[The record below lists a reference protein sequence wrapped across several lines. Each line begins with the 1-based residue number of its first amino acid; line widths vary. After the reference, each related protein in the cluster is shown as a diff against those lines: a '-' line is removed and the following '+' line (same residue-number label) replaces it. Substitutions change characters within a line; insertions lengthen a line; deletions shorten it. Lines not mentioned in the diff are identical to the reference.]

1 MHMLWT
7 ASRPRLLLV
16 GLLAVL
22 LCGSSAMAKSCR
34 VAQNGVEAW
43 VTRDDHRLRL
53 AQQCVGR
60 TDAREDAV
68 SIEVDAQSRHQVML
82 GVGASLTD
90 SSAWLIQHRL
100 DIDKRDALL
109 RELFSSEDGLGL
121 GLIRLTVGSSDFSR
135 DHYSLNDLSVG
146 EEDRQQSRFSI
157 DINRMDVIPV
167 AREALK
173 INPTLQIM
181 ASPWSPPGWMK
192 TTGSLIGGTLR
203 EEHFDSF
210 AAYFLSYL
218 DAYAKEG
225 IPIFAITLQ
234 NEPSFEP
241 TDYPGMRL
249 SASQRIR
256 LIADHLGP
264 ALAAR
269 QSPTRIYEWDHNWDK
284 PHEPLEVLADERARR
299 HIAGVAWHCYDGDI
313 SAQSLVHDRYP
324 NMDVLLTECSGGD
337 WEPVRSGGLA
347 YQTSEIIINAARHWA
362 SGMLFWNLA
371 LDQDAGPFKGGCMT
385 CRGVVT
391 IDSVRRKFR
400 RNDEYYALAH
410 FSRFVARGAV
420 RIGSSGSSDG
430 VDNVA
435 FLAPDGGSVILIASN
450 RSRKARRLRI
460 QQGALQFEHQVPKR
474 SIVTY
479 RWPLSGQASAD
490 SAAGDDR

>member
-1 MHMLWT
+1 MFRT
-7 ASRPRLLLV
+7 VSRAFIGL
-16 GLLAVL
+16 GLLAAL
-22 LCGSSAMAKSCR
+22 LFGPAPVMAKSCR
-34 VAQNGVEAW
+34 VPQHGVEAW

-53 AQQCVGR
+53 AKQCVGR
-60 TDAREDAV
+60 AGEGEKAV
-68 SIEVDAQSRHQVML
+68 RIEVDAQSRHQAML

-100 DIDKRDALL
+100 DIDTRDALL
-109 RELFSSEDGLGL
+109 RELFSPDEGLGL

-135 DHYSLNDLSVG
+135 DHYSLNDLSAG

-167 AREALK
+167 ARTALQR
-173 INPTLQIM
+173 NPALQIM

-203 EEHFDSF
+203 DEHFDSF

-218 DAYAKEG
+218 DAYSKEG

-249 SASQRIR
+249 SAAQRVR
-256 LIADHLGP
+256 LIADYLGP

-269 QSPTRIYEWDHNWDK
+269 EPPTRLYEWDHNWDK
-284 PHEPLEVLADERARR
+284 PHEPLAVLADERARR
-299 HIAGVAWHCYDGDI
+299 HLAGVAWHCYDGDI

-324 NMDVLLTECSGGD
+324 DMDVLLTECSGGD

-371 LDQDAGPFKGGCMT
+371 LDQNAGPFKGGCMT

-391 IDSVRRKFR
+391 IDSVRRKFS

-420 RIGSSGSSDG
+420 RIGSSESSDG

-435 FLAPDGGSVILIASN
+435 FLAPDGRSVILIASN
-450 RSRKARRLRI
+450 RSKKARRLRI
-460 QQGALQFEHQVPKR
+460 QQGGVRFEHQVPKR

-479 RWPLSGQASAD
+479 RWPLSVEEPAQPM
-490 SAAGDDR
+490 AGGDR